1 MRWRPSKQTLPGRR
15 ASLRSPGLP
24 CPDHQLTRAASTAL
38 QHHSGTMAESLRR
51 MVNNGNFTSLQDK
64 LEKWLDD
71 YHINTNDQNVARA
84 CELVELNA
92 RVQGQLFTLLNLV
105 ASEGGLYGGV
115 NTLKN
120 RLLPWLSSGFAASA
134 ASVSADTSLAV
145 LAEAADKDRQITEI
159 QSHYEQQL
167 DNMEKDLQDTK
178 DDAAALKAELDE
190 TRDELDDTRR
200 KSTGTMMATEDEII
214 RLKEDQ
220 VRSLQNRIKDR
231 RRQLRLTRDE
241 SSSLRTRVD
250 LIGDYER
257 QVRVLRD
264 EIAILR
270 GERAALENGLPE
282 PLPPLPP
289 PRPGSPTH
297 AKLTDS
303 VRRSR
308 LIGRYNDLFS
318 IDRVEALTTLRRYI
332 PDDEEMVQRIVFVGV
347 QEAFH
352 AAKMAFRAMRLRVR
366 KNLAITHVGP
376 ETLEEAVLDYI
387 VRNTDLF
394 DVNGAVQDT
403 IRAMNVNPK
412 ISFPA
417 EIDFNLLHPFIREVC
432 RCGWGMCA
440 LEPPLDISPATD
452 AELYNEL
459 KYRRSYDSEFTA
471 PLVAYH
477 VWPALMEYD
486 RVVVKGEAVTKRG
499 ASLSPRRATS
509 PRPMSP
515 SRSRSPSPTRS
526 GSAMSVSS
534 RPSSRSSPRPYSAA
548 SSYVSY

>member
-1 MRWRPSKQTLPGRR
+1 
-15 ASLRSPGLP
+15 
-24 CPDHQLTRAASTAL
+24 
-38 QHHSGTMAESLRR
+38 MAESLRR

-145 LAEAADKDRQITEI
+145 LAEAAEKDRQITEI

-167 DNMEKDLQDTK
+167 DNMEKDLVETK

-214 RLKEDQ
+214 RLKEE
-220 VRSLQNRIKDR
+220 
-231 RRQLRLTRDE
+231 LRLTRDE
-241 SSSLRTRVD
+241 SASLRTRVD
-250 LIGDYER
+250 MIGDYER

-270 GERAALENGLPE
+270 GERAVLENGLPE

-366 KNLAITHVGP
+366 KNLAITHIGP